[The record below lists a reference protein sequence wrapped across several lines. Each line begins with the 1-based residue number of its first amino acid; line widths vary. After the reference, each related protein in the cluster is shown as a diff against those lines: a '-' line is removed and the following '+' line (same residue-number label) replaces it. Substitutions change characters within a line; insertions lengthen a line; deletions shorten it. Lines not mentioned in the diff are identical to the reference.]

1 MKKWILLCG
10 LCTLSFPAL
19 YAQHLDMQSSTDAG
33 GPALFERVTRLEKKT
48 DAFNLYLN
56 MQGSFNVYFNN
67 GNEEQTS
74 FRMNQLRIEAKGN
87 ITDRIYYRYRQRLNR
102 ANNAQSLDNLP
113 TSIDYAAVGFHV
125 TDQFSVF
132 AGKQCTAFGG
142 FEFDLNPIEVYQYC
156 DMLEYMSNFL
166 TGVDFS
172 YRLNDRHD
180 FHFQVVDSRNGSFKE
195 MYGKVPDN
203 IEASKA
209 PLGYTLNWNGSMLED
224 KLKTR
229 WSASIFHEAKK
240 QNWYYYALGTEVNLN
255 RFIGFLDFMYSS
267 EDLDRTGIISEI
279 TANDGY
285 NTRALDT
292 RYLSLV
298 LHLNYRVLPKL
309 NLFAKGMYETA
320 SVEKASD
327 LLAKGKYRTS
337 WGYLAGIEY
346 YPMEENLHFFLNY
359 IGRSFQYTDKAKI
372 FGVGNSNPQR
382 IELGLVY
389 QLPVF

>member
-10 LCTLSFPAL
+10 LWTLSFPAL

-180 FHFQVVDSRNGSFKE
+180 FHFQVIDSRNGSFKE

-285 NTRALDT
+285 DTRALDT

-337 WGYLAGIEY
+337 WGYLG
-346 YPMEENLHFFLNY
+346 
-359 IGRSFQYTDKAKI
+359 SFY
-372 FGVGNSNPQR
+372 
-382 IELGLVY
+382 
-389 QLPVF
+389 

>member
-1 MKKWILLCG
+1 M
-10 LCTLSFPAL
+10 
-19 YAQHLDMQSSTDAG
+19 
-33 GPALFERVTRLEKKT
+33 
-48 DAFNLYLN
+48 
-56 MQGSFNVYFNN
+56 
-67 GNEEQTS
+67 
-74 FRMNQLRIEAKGN
+74 
-87 ITDRIYYRYRQRLNR
+87 
-102 ANNAQSLDNLP
+102 DNLP

-285 NTRALDT
+285 DTRALDT

-327 LLAKGKYRTS
+327 LLAKGNTGLPGDIWPESNIIRWKRTS
-337 WGYLAGIEY
+337 I
-346 YPMEENLHFFLNY
+346 
-359 IGRSFQYTDKAKI
+359 SF
-372 FGVGNSNPQR
+372 
-382 IELGLVY
+382 
-389 QLPVF
+389 

>member
-1 MKKWILLCG
+1 
-10 LCTLSFPAL
+10 
-19 YAQHLDMQSSTDAG
+19 
-33 GPALFERVTRLEKKT
+33 
-48 DAFNLYLN
+48 
-56 MQGSFNVYFNN
+56 
-67 GNEEQTS
+67 
-74 FRMNQLRIEAKGN
+74 
-87 ITDRIYYRYRQRLNR
+87 
-102 ANNAQSLDNLP
+102 
-113 TSIDYAAVGFHV
+113 
-125 TDQFSVF
+125 
-132 AGKQCTAFGG
+132 
-142 FEFDLNPIEVYQYC
+142 
-156 DMLEYMSNFL
+156 
-166 TGVDFS
+166 
-172 YRLNDRHD
+172 
-180 FHFQVVDSRNGSFKE
+180 
-195 MYGKVPDN
+195 
-203 IEASKA
+203 
-209 PLGYTLNWNGSMLED
+209 MLED

-285 NTRALDT
+285 DTRALDT

-309 NLFAKGMYETA
+309 NLFARGMYETA

-346 YPMEENLHFFLNY
+346 YPMEENSPFLSEFTSAALSNIPTKLKY
-359 IGRSFQYTDKAKI
+359 S
-372 FGVGNSNPQR
+372 GVGNSNPQR